1 MMKRPSDHVAHAVRR
16 RRDDLGWSARRL
28 AEECERLGAPELTA
42 AVIANIEHGRPDQQG
57 RRRREVSVDE
67 LLVLAYA
74 LAIPPLLL
82 LVPLGDR
89 DDDDHRVLDDEYP
102 IVPSVTVHPRLA
114 WRIIV
119 GSSPP
124 VDSNRHAV
132 RLKDWRPAA
141 TTVRLHERLTQAQT
155 AVDKAHSEAR
165 LAEMAQDDDRH
176 RRARAQ
182 YVKTLEQL
190 AEILDLFVDAGLRPP
205 PLHPE
210 VVADLRGAGA
220 VRHPEALRVRDLL
233 DWELE
238 DHRGEHR

>member
-1 MMKRPSDHVAHAVRR
+1 M
-16 RRDDLGWSARRL
+16 
-28 AEECERLGAPELTA
+28 
-42 AVIANIEHGRPDQQG
+42 
-57 RRRREVSVDE
+57 DE

-82 LVPLGDR
+82 LVPLGGE
-89 DDDDHRVLDDEYP
+89 DEYQ
-102 IVPSVTVHPRLA
+102 IVPSVTVGSHLA

-119 GSSPP
+119 GTSPL
-124 VDSNRHAV
+124 VDSDRHAV
-132 RLKDWRPAA
+132 RLKDWKPAA
-141 TTVRLHERLTQAQT
+141 TTVRLHERLAQAQT
-155 AVDKAHSEAR
+155 AVDKAHSEVR

-182 YVKTLEQL
+182 YVEALEQL

-220 VRHPEALRVRDLL
+220 VRHPEALRARDLL

-238 DHRGEHR
+238 DRRG